1 MKAPQGFSKTYQ
13 GANVYVEQGS
23 ELANLSRLDTKAQE
37 RRIYLQLA
45 QGNQPAKVIIYKGA
59 GLIGGMQKGSKDEF
73 NNDNGVE
80 GDEIELIDLPEEIL
94 QRILLH
100 VPSDQRKDVSLV
112 NKLFLKATKELQKD
126 LQKKLVNDIKKGNI
140 EGVEK

>member
-1 MKAPQGFSKTYQ
+1 M
-13 GANVYVEQGS
+13 
-23 ELANLSRLDTKAQE
+23 
-37 RRIYLQLA
+37 
-45 QGNQPAKVIIYKGA
+45 
-59 GLIGGMQKGSKDEF
+59 IGGMQKGSKDEF